1 MIPIKFIISSL
12 VTVNCKLFLSRSA
25 HLLVCS
31 TSNSAMSL
39 KNISNLSH
47 SVYLMRMHVQ
57 EFSRNFLTR
66 YIFNNNLFFLVRSS
80 KFYPASPMDKLLS
93 AVYLISSEWD
103 MLKCVQFPTVV
114 GFVDIQSC
122 VWENTMRE
130 QNKNKNKWKIYLH
143 INKIK

>member
-39 KNISNLSH
+39 KNISNISH

-66 YIFNNNLFFLVRSS
+66 YIFNNNRFFQMTLFPLWVFFFFIFGFFILLFLFSWE
-80 KFYPASPMDKLLS
+80 
-93 AVYLISSEWD
+93 LITITTFFVVFT
-103 MLKCVQFPTVV
+103 LIIITVW
-114 GFVDIQSC
+114 F
-122 VWENTMRE
+122 N
-130 QNKNKNKWKIYLH
+130 
-143 INKIK
+143 